1 MIIRAQTCKHACIF
15 VQAPSWN
22 RKLEVHTLY
31 DSTVKNNN
39 HSQTHKENEREKK
52 SNQMPS
58 RAFVF
63 KLG

>member
-31 DSTVKNNN
+31 DSTVKITTTAR
-39 HSQTHKENEREKK
+39 HTKEMKEKKK

>member
-22 RKLEVHTLY
+22 RKLELHTLY
-31 DSTVKNNN
+31 DSTVKI
-39 HSQTHKENEREKK
+39 TTTARHKENKREKK

>member
-22 RKLEVHTLY
+22 RKLEIHTLY
-31 DSTVKNNN
+31 DNTVKITTTAR
-39 HSQTHKENEREKK
+39 HTKKMKEKKK
-52 SNQMPS
+52 SNQMLS

>member
-31 DSTVKNNN
+31 DCTVKI
-39 HSQTHKENEREKK
+39 TTTVRRKENEREKK

-58 RAFVF
+58 RAMVF

>member
-1 MIIRAQTCKHACIF
+1 MIIRAQKCKHACIF

-22 RKLEVHTLY
+22 RKLEIHTLY
-31 DSTVKNNN
+31 DSTVKITTTAR
-39 HSQTHKENEREKK
+39 HTKKMNEKKK